1 MKKRTSAG
9 PYQLGEVLGR
19 GGAGVVYS
27 ARGPKGELAAVKTLH
42 TETPD
47 GWDRFGRELMIQA
60 ELASA
65 GGFVPVLT
73 SGCDAEGY
81 WFAMPL
87 LREGTLR
94 DRLKSGPLRK
104 DEFARISTTVAAA
117 LGRAHARGFVH
128 RDIKPENLLYDHR
141 GEMLI
146 ADMGIARFVKG
157 DRELGF
163 SRSLSATGEVRGTIG
178 YLAPEAVIGSK
189 HADARADV
197 FSLGCV
203 LYECL
208 AGTPPYAGATSLE
221 ILAKLAGGEYT
232 PLEEHRPDLPLPLRE
247 VIETCLAQD
256 PDQRYPEGGALAR
269 ALSTAVTESVVE
281 APPPPQ
287 SSRLREYLPGL
298 LLAFGVGGGLS
309 WGFGALGDSDP
320 APSATETRK
329 PRPTPTST
337 RPSAEVTPIQEAAAP
352 SPSPTAPP
360 SPPAWP
366 TPTPG
371 TAPPAPRG
379 EGRPVSDVAQ
389 LLELGRMGQP
399 LFALQ
404 ERGQATLRILSDG
417 WIGVRAEGDAPL
429 VVSAPRS
436 EGDLAVRVRASLPRG
451 GGILAGVYYGDPDQG
466 RYVLVLLEGQ
476 TRVGVITA
484 GPEGVKRGTHLKGR
498 FEAATLGI
506 EEGQDSLLVNLN
518 GVRIGIGQP
527 KIPRARAGLY
537 VRGTGEALL
546 SDFRL
551 GVPTPRA
558 RKGR

>member
-27 ARGPKGELAAVKTLH
+27 ARGAQGELAAVKTLH

-60 ELASA
+60 ELAAA

-104 DEFARISTTVAAA
+104 DEFARISTTVASA

-141 GEMLI
+141 GEILI

-208 AGTPPYAGATSLE
+208 AGKPPYAGATSLE
-221 ILAKLAGGEYT
+221 ILALLAGGEYT
-232 PLEEHRPDLPLPLRE
+232 PLAEHRPDLPLPLRE
-247 VIETCLAQD
+247 VIETCLSQD
-256 PDQRYPEGGALAR
+256 PDQRYPEGAALAD
-269 ALSTAVTESVVE
+269 ALSTALAAKPAE
-281 APPPPQ
+281 AHAEP
-287 SSRLREYLPGL
+287 SRLREFLPGL

-309 WGFGALGDSDP
+309 WAQSALWSSDP
-320 APSATETRK
+320 ASPSATQARSPE
-329 PRPTPTST
+329 PGPTPTSSPEGP
-337 RPSAEVTPIQEAAAP
+337 RPTETPVLAS
-352 SPSPTAPP
+352 SPSPTKP
-360 SPPAWP
+360 SPAPWP
-366 TPTPG
+366 TVTPAS
-371 TAPPAPRG
+371 APEGARG
-379 EGRPVSDVAQ
+379 EGRPVTDLAQ
-389 LLELGRMGQP
+389 LLAIGRVGRP

-404 ERGQATLRILSDG
+404 EEGQAALRLLADG
-417 WIGVRAEGDAPL
+417 RVGVRAKGADPL
-429 VVSAPRS
+429 VVRAPRP
-436 EGDLAVRVRASLPRG
+436 EGNLGVRVRASGPRG
-451 GGILAGVYYGDPDQG
+451 GGLLAGVYYGDPDQG
-466 RYVLVLLEGQ
+466 RYVLVLLEGR
-476 TRVGVITA
+476 TRVGVTFG
-484 GPEGVKRGTHLKGR
+484 GPEGVRRGTHLQGR
-498 FEAATLGI
+498 FEVATLGI
-506 EEGQDSLLVNLN
+506 EEGKDALYVNLN
-518 GVRIGIGQP
+518 GVRLGVGDQ
-527 KIPRARAGLY
+527 KIPGAQAGLY
-537 VRGTGEALL
+537 VQGAGEATF

-551 GVPTPRA
+551 ERAAPR
-558 RKGR
+558 RGR